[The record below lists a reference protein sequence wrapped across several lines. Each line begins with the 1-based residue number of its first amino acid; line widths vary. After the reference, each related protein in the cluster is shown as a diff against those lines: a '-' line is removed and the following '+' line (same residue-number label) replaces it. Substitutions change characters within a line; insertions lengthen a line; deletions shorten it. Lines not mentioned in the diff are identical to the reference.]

1 MHNVNPLPIQLK
13 KARKALGLTQ
23 LELGVRIGLDPGNA
37 SARMNQYESGKHA
50 PDYKMLKKI
59 AEELCVPVPYLLCED
74 ELLGDLIIELSKLSD
89 VEKIKILNNL
99 KKEALAK

>member
-1 MHNVNPLPIQLK
+1 LHNVNPLPIQLK

-23 LELGVRIGLDPGNA
+23 LELGVRIGLDPSNA

-59 AEELCVPVPYLLCED
+59 AEVLCVPVPYLLCED
-74 ELLGDLIIELSKLSD
+74 VLLGDLILELSKLSD
-89 VEKIKILNNL
+89 EDKQKILNKL
-99 KKEALAK
+99 KENKT